1 MTYLEHL
8 KTPEDLP
15 MSDEQTR
22 LLWLLCKELDLP
34 SAYDPRLSFRRAASE
49 IIALED
55 ELRMRLLP
63 PHTD

>member
-1 MTYLEHL
+1 MTYLDHL
-8 KTPEDLP
+8 RITDDLP

-22 LLWLLCKELDLP
+22 LLWHLCKELDQP
-34 SAYDPRLSFRRAASE
+34 ESYDPRLSFRRASSE